1 MAVRQPIIPVI
12 LSGGSGTR
20 LWPVSRHLFPK
31 QLLPLLGERSLLQ
44 ETAARLSAAHLFAAP
59 ILVANEEH
67 RFIIA
72 EQLRQIGVNPAAMLL
87 EPEPR
92 NTAPA
97 IALAA
102 LRIAEEDGARLM
114 LVLPSDH
121 VIRDVAA
128 FHAAVEVGAG
138 AAAAG
143 RLVTF
148 GIVPDRPE
156 TGYGYIERGRELGET
171 PGVFEV
177 AAFVEKPD
185 AKRAEAF
192 LADGRHAW
200 NSGMFLFS
208 ADAYL
213 AELARH
219 APAML
224 EACRAAMEGRSP
236 DLGFE
241 RPDAAAFSASAA
253 DSIDYAVMEKTD
265 RAALVPVD
273 MGWSDVG
280 SWRALWD
287 LAEKDAH
294 GNATFG
300 DVLAEDCTG
309 SLLQA
314 HGPAIAAI
322 GLEDMIVVTTKDAVL
337 VAPKSRAQDVKR
349 LVARLADEGRT
360 EHLSHPLVYRP
371 WGSYE
376 TTDAGP
382 RFQTKR
388 IIVKPGAK
396 LSLQKHNHRAE
407 HWVVVQGTARVT
419 CDDKVMLLTENQST
433 YIPLG
438 AVHRLENPGKIP
450 LHLIEVQSGAYL
462 GEDDIERLEDTYGR
476 G

>member
-1 MAVRQPIIPVI
+1 MAEQQPIIPVI

-31 QLLPLLGERSLLQ
+31 QLLPLFGERSLLQ
-44 ETAARLSAAHLFAAP
+44 ETAARLSAEHLFAAP

-72 EQLRQIGVNPAAMLL
+72 EQLRQIGVSPAAMLL

-102 LRIAEEDGARLM
+102 LAIAEEDGSRLM

-128 FHAAVEVGAG
+128 FHAAVETGAR
-138 AAAAG
+138 AAG
-143 RLVTF
+143 QGHLVTF

-156 TGYGYIERGRELGET
+156 TGYGYVERGAALKRMA
-171 PGVFEV
+171 GVHAV
-177 AAFVEKPD
+177 ARFVEKPD
-185 AKRAEAF
+185 AARA
-192 LADGRHAW
+192 ADFVSGGKHFW

-213 AELARH
+213 AELGRH
-219 APAML
+219 APEML
-224 EACRAAMEGRSP
+224 AACRVAMEGRAP

-241 RPDAAAFSASAA
+241 RPDAAAFAASPA

-287 LAEKDAH
+287 LAEKDAA
-294 GNATFG
+294 GNAMFG
-300 DVLAEDCTG
+300 DVLAEACAG

-322 GLEDMIVVTTKDAVL
+322 GLEDMVVVTTKDAVL
-337 VAPKSRAQDVKR
+337 VAPKSRAQEVKK
-349 LVARLADEGRT
+349 LVERLAAEGRT

-388 IIVKPGAK
+388 IIVKPGEK
-396 LSLQKHNHRAE
+396 LSLQKHHHRAE
-407 HWVVVQGTARVT
+407 HWIVVQGTARVT

-438 AVHRLENPGKIP
+438 AVHRLENPGRIP

-462 GEDDIERLEDTYGR
+462 GEDDIERLDDTYGR
-476 G
+476 N